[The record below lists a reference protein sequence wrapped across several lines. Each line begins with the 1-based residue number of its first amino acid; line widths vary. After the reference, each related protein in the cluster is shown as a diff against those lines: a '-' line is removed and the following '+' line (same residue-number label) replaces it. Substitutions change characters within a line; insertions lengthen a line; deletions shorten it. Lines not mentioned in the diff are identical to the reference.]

1 MPRRSDRS
9 PADRFYGV
17 IPAGGVGSRL
27 WPLSRAVSP
36 KFLRDVTGQ
45 GATLL
50 RGTWD
55 RIVPLCEASRMLVV
69 TGRPH
74 ADEVRNQLPELIDE
88 NVVLESEGRDSTAAI
103 GLAAAILVR
112 RDPDAIIGSF
122 AADHLIGNE
131 VRFRAAVREAVSAA
145 DTGRIL
151 TIGIQPYEPSTAFGY
166 IRAGAPLAVEGAPS
180 ARSVDAFVEKPSLAK
195 ARTYLSSG
203 EYLWNAGMFIG
214 RADALLAAIEAHTPE
229 LAAGLAEIA
238 DAWTTPERDAVTA
251 RVWPGLQK
259 VAIDYSVAEPL
270 AAEGQLAVIP
280 GYFQWDDVGD
290 FASVAR
296 LAQAEL
302 AASGSEAEIAVMG
315 TDDRNVVGV
324 DASGLVV
331 TESDR
336 VIAIAGLHDVV
347 VVDTPDALL
356 VTTREKAQSVKQV
369 VEALKRAGHTATV

>member
-1 MPRRSDRS
+1 MRS
-9 PADRFYGV
+9 PVDRFYGV

-27 WPLSRAVSP
+27 WPLSRASSP

-69 TGRPH
+69 TGSSH
-74 ADEVRNQLPELIDE
+74 ADEVRKQLPELIDD
-88 NVVLESEGRDSTAAI
+88 NVVLELEGRDSTAAI

-131 VRFRAAVREAVSAA
+131 VRFRAAVREAIAAA
-145 DTGRIL
+145 DSGNIITL
-151 TIGIQPYEPSTAFGY
+151 GIQPYEPSTAFGY
-166 IRAGAPLAVEGAPS
+166 IRAGTPLTIEGAPS
-180 ARSVDAFVEKPSLAK
+180 ARQVDSFVEKPSAAK
-195 ARTYLSSG
+195 ARAYLSSG

-214 RADALLAAIEAHTPE
+214 RADVLLQAIRAHSPALAD
-229 LAAGLAEIA
+229 GLDEIA
-238 DAWTTPERDAVTA
+238 DAWATPRRDEVTA
-251 RVWPGLQK
+251 RVWPTLEK
-259 VAIDYSVAEPL
+259 IAIDYTVAEPL
-270 AAEGQLAVIP
+270 AAEGHLAVIP

-296 LAQAEL
+296 LAQLEL
-302 AASGSEAEIAVMG
+302 ARGGSEREVAVMG
-315 TDDRNVVGV
+315 DEDAVISV

-331 TESDR
+331 SETDR
-336 VIAIAGLHDVV
+336 VIALAGIHDAVI
-347 VVDTPDALL
+347 VDTPDALL
-356 VTTREKAQSVKQV
+356 VTTRGKAQSVKQV
-369 VEALKRAGHTATV
+369 VEAIKASKRTEAL